1 MNKFD
6 LTEKV
11 KEELK
16 RRNLWE
22 QEDNEDDDSD
32 EMDSEESE
40 LESSEE
46 NDVDDNS
53 VVKLYRLNNKVIRLL
68 TERLKDEYYAH
79 YLYRAAANW
88 CHDMNYKKAAA
99 FFDADANTELEHAT
113 MLQTYM
119 TDFNINPQIPSAQTK
134 FKFDNLID
142 IIHQA
147 YQFELR
153 LMKSYNENS
162 HSVFKEDL
170 TTFDFLQKFRDIQ
183 KESVVEFSDLINAS
197 NLIDKEDKFQVLYFE
212 QTYF

>member
-6 LTEKV
+6 LTEKL

-16 RRNLWE
+16 KRNLWE
-22 QEDNEDDDSD
+22 QEDDEDDD
-32 EMDSEESE
+32 MDSEESE

-53 VVKLYRLNNKVIRLL
+53 VVKLYRLNNKVIKLL

-99 FFDADANTELEHAT
+99 FFDADANTELEHAG
-113 MLQTYM
+113 MIQTYM
-119 TDFNINPQIPSAQTK
+119 TDFNINPTIPSAETK
-134 FKFDNLID
+134 FKFENLID
-142 IIHQA
+142 IVHKA
-147 YQFELR
+147 YQFELK

-162 HSVFKEDL
+162 HSIFREDL

>member
-1 MNKFD
+1 MSKFD
-6 LTEKV
+6 LTEKL

-16 RRNLWE
+16 KRNLWE
-22 QEDNEDDDSD
+22 QEEDDEDND
-32 EMDSEESE
+32 EEMDSEESE
-40 LESSEE
+40 LESSED

-53 VVKLYRLNNKVIRLL
+53 AINLYKLNNKVIKLL
-68 TERLKDEYYAH
+68 SERLKDEYYAH
-79 YLYRAAANW
+79 YLYRSAANW

-99 FFDADANTELEHAT
+99 FFDADAKTELEHAE
-113 MLQTYM
+113 MIQNYM
-119 TDFNINPQIPSAQTK
+119 TDFNINPQISSAQTK

-147 YQFELR
+147 YQFELK

-162 HSVFKEDL
+162 HSIFREDL

-183 KESVVEFSDLINAS
+183 KDSVVEFSDLVNAS

>member
-1 MNKFD
+1 MSKFD
-6 LTEKV
+6 LSEKL

-16 RRNLWE
+16 KRNLWE
-22 QEDNEDDDSD
+22 QEDDDDDDTNS
-32 EMDSEESE
+32 ESE

-53 VVKLYRLNNKVIRLL
+53 TIKLYKLNNKEIKLL
-68 TERLKDEYYAH
+68 TDRLKDEYYAH
-79 YLYRAAANW
+79 YLYRSAANW

-99 FFDADANTELEHAT
+99 FFDADAKTELEHAE
-113 MLQTYM
+113 MIQNYM
-119 TDFNINPQIPSAQTK
+119 TDFNVNPQIPSVENK

-162 HSVFKEDL
+162 HSIFKEDL

-183 KESVVEFSDLINAS
+183 KDSVVEFSDLVNAS

>member
-6 LTEKV
+6 LSEKL

-16 RRNLWE
+16 KRNLWE
-22 QEDNEDDDSD
+22 QEDDEEDDEDD
-32 EMDSEESE
+32 NSEESE
-40 LESSEE
+40 LESSED
-46 NDVDDNS
+46 NDVEDNS
-53 VVKLYRLNNKVIRLL
+53 NINLYKLNNKVIKLL
-68 TERLKDEYYAH
+68 TDRLKDEYYAH
-79 YLYRAAANW
+79 YLYRSAANW

-99 FFDADANTELEHAT
+99 FFDADAKTELEHAE
-113 MLQTYM
+113 MIQNYM
-119 TDFNINPQIPSAQTK
+119 TDFNIDPQIPSAESK

-147 YQFELR
+147 YQFELK

-183 KESVVEFSDLINAS
+183 KDSVVEFSDLVNAS